1 MRTNGGRATEIAM
14 DNGRAEVDGRTSR
27 KEGVDRATQR
37 ERAAAFQRLHAG
49 ARAVVLVNAWDAASA
64 RLLEEAGQS
73 AIATTSA
80 GMAWSLGYADGEQ
93 MGTQDLVAACRRICR
108 VVKTPVSVDIERGF
122 GSTAGE
128 VCAVVRPLLDIG
140 VVGINIEDGVT
151 PGTGQLAPPEILAER
166 IAALRALVRE
176 SDGAL
181 FINARTDTYFAP
193 AIDPASRDDETV
205 RRARI
210 YVEAGADGIF
220 VPGLVSLPEIS
231 RLARTVARPLNI
243 YAGHDGVPSIQA
255 LEHAGVRRVSLGCG
269 PLQAALALTRR
280 IAREAL
286 EQGTYAAM
294 TADMIPGNEANE
306 LFRALSTG
314 RTGGD

>member
-1 MRTNGGRATEIAM
+1 MRTNGGRATESEM
-14 DNGRAEVDGRTSR
+14 DHGRRR
-27 KEGVDRATQR
+27 EGVDLTTQK
-37 ERAAAFQRLHAG
+37 ERAEEFQRLHAG
-49 ARAVVLVNAWDAASA
+49 ERALVLVNAWDAASA
-64 RLLEEAGQS
+64 RLLEEAGQA

-80 GMAWSLGYADGEQ
+80 GMAWSLGYPDGER
-93 MGTQDLVAACRRICR
+93 MEAEDLIAACRRICR
-108 VVKTPVSVDIERGF
+108 VVKTPVSVDVERGF

-128 VCAVVRPLLDIG
+128 VCAVVRALLDIG
-140 VVGINIEDGVT
+140 VVGINIEDGVM
-151 PGTGQLAPPEILAER
+151 PGTGQLAPPDILAER
-166 IAALRALVRE
+166 IAALRALARE

-193 AIDPASRDDETV
+193 TIDPASRHDETV

-210 YVEAGADGIF
+210 YVQAGADGIF
-220 VPGLVSLPEIS
+220 VPGITSLPEIT

-243 YAGHDGVPSIQA
+243 YAGHDGVPPIPA

-269 PLQAALALTRR
+269 PLQAALALTKR

-294 TADMIPGNEANE
+294 TADMVSGDEANG
-306 LFRALSTG
+306 LFRAVSAA
-314 RTGGD
+314 RIGGA